1 MKNGL
6 LASLSP
12 SDLDIM
18 LSLLEPVELTNGQVL
33 YEPLE
38 KIEHAYFFL
47 GGLSSE
53 VIRDSSGQRVE
64 IGCIGREGISG
75 LPLLLGIGEA
85 PHQAFMQI
93 GGPALRITA
102 ERLTRVLREHP
113 TIRDSL
119 LKFVHMFMMQVA
131 STALADAR
139 YTINE
144 RLARWVLMAHDR
156 TGVDDIPLTHDFL
169 ALMLGVRRPS
179 VTTALHILEGDSL
192 IRSSRGIVTIR
203 DRPGLERLAGGS
215 YGFAEAEYR
224 RVIGEGSPSGENWGQ

>member
-12 SDLDIM
+12 PDLDIM
-18 LSLLEPVELTNGQVL
+18 LAQLERIDLVHGQVL
-33 YEPLE
+33 YQPFE
-38 KIEHAYFFL
+38 KITYAYFFL

-64 IGCIGREGISG
+64 IGCVGREGLSG

-93 GGPALRITA
+93 GGPALRISA
-102 ERLTRVLREHP
+102 ERLAAVLKDHP
-113 TIRDSL
+113 SIRNAL
-119 LKFVHMFMMQVA
+119 MKFVHTFMMQVA

-144 RLARWVLMAHDR
+144 RLARWILMAHDR
-156 TGVDDIPLTHDFL
+156 AGEDDLPLTHDFL

-179 VTTALHILEGDSL
+179 VTTALHILEGENL
-192 IRSSRGIVTIR
+192 IRSSRGTVTVR
-203 DRPGLERLAGGS
+203 DRTGLERLAGGS
-215 YGFAEAEYR
+215 YGFAEAEYK
-224 RVIGEGSPSGENWGQ
+224 RVIG

>member
-12 SDLDIM
+12 PDLDIM
-18 LSLLEPVELTNGQVL
+18 LAQLERIDLVHGQVL
-33 YEPLE
+33 YQPFE
-38 KIEHAYFFL
+38 KITYAYFFL

-64 IGCIGREGISG
+64 IGCVGREGLSG

-93 GGPALRITA
+93 GGPALRISA
-102 ERLTRVLREHP
+102 ESLAAVLKDHP
-113 TIRDSL
+113 SIRNAL
-119 LKFVHMFMMQVA
+119 MKFVHTFMMQVA

-144 RLARWVLMAHDR
+144 RLARWILMAHDR
-156 TGVDDIPLTHDFL
+156 AGEDDLPLTHDFL

-179 VTTALHILEGDSL
+179 VTTALHILEGENL
-192 IRSSRGIVTIR
+192 IRSSRGTVTVR
-203 DRPGLERLAGGS
+203 DRKGLERLAGGS

-224 RVIGEGSPSGENWGQ
+224 RVIG

>member
-12 SDLDIM
+12 PDLDIM
-18 LSLLEPVELTNGQVL
+18 LGQLEEIDLAQGQIL
-33 YEPLE
+33 YQPFE
-38 KIEHAYFFL
+38 KISYAYFFL

-64 IGCIGREGISG
+64 IGCVGREGLSG

-93 GGPALRITA
+93 GGPALRISA
-102 ERLTRVLREHP
+102 EGLDRVLRDHP
-113 TIRDSL
+113 SIRSML
-119 LKFVHMFMMQVA
+119 MKFVHIFMMQVA

-139 YTINE
+139 YTINA
-144 RLARWVLMAHDR
+144 RLARWILMAHDR
-156 TGVDDIPLTHDFL
+156 AGDDDLSLTHDFL

-179 VTTALHILEGDSL
+179 VTTALHILEGDNL
-192 IRSSRGIVTIR
+192 IRSSRGTVNVR

-215 YGFAEAEYR
+215 YGFAEAEYK
-224 RVIGEGSPSGENWGQ
+224 RVIG

>member
-12 SDLDIM
+12 SDLDTM
-18 LSLLEPVELTNGQVL
+18 LAQLERIDLAHGQVL
-33 YEPLE
+33 YQPFE
-38 KIEHAYFFL
+38 KISFAYFFL

-64 IGCIGREGISG
+64 IGCIGREGLSG

-93 GGPALRITA
+93 GGPALRIGA
-102 ERLTRVLREHP
+102 DALASLLEAHP
-113 TIRDSL
+113 SIRSAM
-119 LKFVHMFMMQVA
+119 LKFVHIFMMQVA

-144 RLARWVLMAHDR
+144 RLARWILMAHDR
-156 TGVDDIPLTHDFL
+156 AGGDDLPLTHDFL

-179 VTTALHILEGDSL
+179 VTTALHILEGDNL
-192 IRSSRGIVTIR
+192 IRSSRGTVSVR
-203 DRPGLERLAGGS
+203 DRGGLERLAGGS

-224 RVIGEGSPSGENWGQ
+224 RVIGG

>member
-12 SDLDIM
+12 PDLDI
-18 LSLLEPVELTNGQVL
+18 LLADLEPIDLAHGQIL
-33 YEPLE
+33 HQPFET
-38 KIEHAYFFL
+38 ISHAYFFL

-53 VIRDSSGQRVE
+53 VIRDSGGQRVE
-64 IGCIGREGISG
+64 IGCIGREGLSG
-75 LPLLLGIGEA
+75 LPLLLGVGEA

-93 GGPALRITA
+93 GGPALRIRA
-102 ERLTRVLREHP
+102 EAFERILQDHP
-113 TIRDSL
+113 AIRSAL
-119 LKFVHMFMMQVA
+119 LKFVHTFMMQVA

-144 RLARWVLMAHDR
+144 RLARWILMAHDR
-156 TGVDDIPLTHDFL
+156 TGDDDLPLTHDFL

-179 VTTALHILEGDSL
+179 VTTALHILEGKAL
-192 IRSSRGIVTIR
+192 IRSSRGTVTLR
-203 DRPGLERLAGGS
+203 DRQGLERLAGGS

-224 RVIGEGSPSGENWGQ
+224 RVIG

>member
-6 LASLSP
+6 LASLSLP
-12 SDLDIM
+12 DLDIM
-18 LSLLEPVELTNGQVL
+18 LARLEPVTLVHGQVL
-33 YEPLE
+33 YQPFE
-38 KIEHAYFFL
+38 KIPHVYFFL

-64 IGCIGREGISG
+64 IGCIGREGLSG

-93 GGPALRITA
+93 GGPALRMAA
-102 ERLTRVLREHP
+102 ETLTNLLKDHP
-113 TIRDSL
+113 SIRNGL
-119 LKFVHMFMMQVA
+119 LKFVHTFMMQVA

-144 RLARWVLMAHDR
+144 RLARWILMAHDR
-156 TGVDDIPLTHDFL
+156 AGEDDLPLTHDFL

-179 VTTALHILEGDSL
+179 VTTGLHILEGDNL
-192 IRSSRGIVTIR
+192 IRSSRGTVTVR
-203 DRPGLERLAGGS
+203 DRTGLERLAGGS

-224 RVIGEGSPSGENWGQ
+224 RVIGE